1 MQNMAKA
8 TGKILIV
15 DDNRSILSAVKL
27 LCEGVFE
34 EVITLPSPN
43 SLITTLHKESPDVVL
58 LDMNFHAGINTG
70 NEGLFWLKEVLA
82 KFPETKVVLFTAYAD
97 IELAV
102 RAMKEGAFDFVVK
115 PWDNAKLIETLQN
128 AYKAAKGKGKK
139 PTAKQQTAEP
149 KAEMFWGE
157 SAEMKRVREVVER
170 VAVTDANILI
180 TGENGTG
187 KEMLAREIH
196 RQSARCRKTMVS
208 LDMGAIPETL
218 FESEL
223 FGHIKGAFTDART
236 DREGKMETASGST
249 LFMDE
254 IGNLPL
260 HLQSKMLAVLQNRA
274 VTRLGANEAT
284 LIDIRLI
291 SATNRDLH
299 EAVSKGEF
307 RQDLLFR
314 INTIHINI
322 PPLRNRREDIV
333 PLAERFIV
341 RYGEKYNKTG
351 LMLSGEAADK
361 LKAHP
366 WEGNI
371 RELQNVIEKAVIMC
385 DGDIILLNHIELH
398 TPQCPL
404 NENQT
409 LEEME
414 RQTIANAIAQCGGNL
429 SQVAQ
434 QLGITRQT
442 LYNKIKRYG
451 L

>member
-1 MQNMAKA
+1 
-8 TGKILIV
+8 
-15 DDNRSILSAVKL
+15 
-27 LCEGVFE
+27 
-34 EVITLPSPN
+34 
-43 SLITTLHKESPDVVL
+43 
-58 LDMNFHAGINTG
+58 
-70 NEGLFWLKEVLA
+70 
-82 KFPETKVVLFTAYAD
+82 
-97 IELAV
+97 
-102 RAMKEGAFDFVVK
+102 
-115 PWDNAKLIETLQN
+115 
-128 AYKAAKGKGKK
+128 
-139 PTAKQQTAEP
+139 
-149 KAEMFWGE
+149 
-157 SAEMKRVREVVER
+157 MKRVREVVER

-236 DREGKMETASGST
+236 DRDGKMETASGST

-284 LIDIRLI
+284 PIDIRLI

-361 LKAHP
+361 LKTHP

-398 TPQCPL
+398 TSQCPL

>member
-1 MQNMAKA
+1 MAKA

-139 PTAKQQTAEP
+139 LTAKQQTSEP
-149 KAEMFWGE
+149 KAEMYWGE

-284 LIDIRLI
+284 PIDIRLI

-314 INTIHINI
+314 INTIHIHI

-333 PLAERFIV
+333 PLAERFIE
-341 RYGEKYNKTG
+341 RYGQKYGKAG

-414 RQTIANAIAQCGGNL
+414 RQTIANAIAQCCGNL

>member
-1 MQNMAKA
+1 MAKA

-139 PTAKQQTAEP
+139 LTAKQQTSEP
-149 KAEMFWGE
+149 KAEMYWGE

-284 LIDIRLI
+284 PVDIRLI

-299 EAVSKGEF
+299 EAVAKGEF

-322 PPLRNRREDIV
+322 PPLRNRKEDIV
-333 PLAERFIV
+333 PLAERFMV

-351 LMLSGEAADK
+351 LMLSGEAAEK

-385 DGDIILLNHIELH
+385 DGDIISPDHIELH
-398 TPQCPL
+398 TPQRPL
-404 NENQT
+404 GENQT

-414 RQTIANAIAQCGGNL
+414 RQTIAGAIAQCGGNL

>member
-1 MQNMAKA
+1 MAKA
-8 TGKILIV
+8 GKLLIV

-27 LCEGVFE
+27 LCDGIFE

-43 SLITTLHKESPDVVL
+43 SLITTLQKERPDVVL

-70 NEGLFWLKEVLA
+70 NEGLYWLKEVLA
-82 KFPETKVVLFTAYAD
+82 KFPEIKVVLFTAYAD
-97 IELAV
+97 IDLAV

-115 PWDNAKLIETLQN
+115 PWDNAKLIATLQN
-128 AYKAAKGKGKK
+128 AYKVAKGKAKK
-139 PTAKQQTAEP
+139 PTKQQTAEP
-149 KAEMFWGE
+149 QTEMYWGE
-157 SAEMKRVREVVER
+157 SAEMKRVRQMVER
-170 VAVTDANILI
+170 VAITDANILL

-187 KEMLAREIH
+187 KEVLAREIH

-208 LDMGAIPETL
+208 LDMGAIPDTL

-223 FGHIKGAFTDART
+223 FGHTKGAFTDART
-236 DREGKMETASGST
+236 DREGKFETANGST

-260 HLQSKMLAVLQNRA
+260 HLQAKMLAVLQNRA
-274 VTRLGANEAT
+274 VTRLGANTAT
-284 LIDIRLI
+284 PVDIRLI

-299 EAVSKGEF
+299 EAVAKGEF

-314 INTIHINI
+314 INTIHIHI
-322 PPLRNRREDIV
+322 PPLRNRKEDIV
-333 PLAERFIV
+333 PLTERFIE
-341 RYGEKYNKTG
+341 RYSQKYGKVG
-351 LMLSGEAADK
+351 LMLSGDAADK
-361 LKAHP
+361 LKAHS

-371 RELQNVIEKAVIMC
+371 RELQNTIEKAVIMC
-385 DGDIILLNHIELH
+385 DGDIISSDHLELH
-398 TPQCPL
+398 TSQRPL
-404 NENQT
+404 NESQT

>member
-1 MQNMAKA
+1 MAKA

-82 KFPETKVVLFTAYAD
+82 KFTETKVVLFTAYAD

-139 PTAKQQTAEP
+139 PIAKQQTNEP
-149 KAEMFWGE
+149 KAEMYWGE

-284 LIDIRLI
+284 PIDIRLI

-322 PPLRNRREDIV
+322 PPLRNRKEDIV
-333 PLAERFIV
+333 PLAERFMV

-351 LMLSGEAADK
+351 LMLSGEAAEK

-385 DGDIILLNHIELH
+385 DGDIISPDHIELH
-398 TPQCPL
+398 TSQRPL
-404 NENQT
+404 NESQT

-414 RQTIANAIAQCGGNL
+414 RQTIAGAIAQCGGNL